1 MNDYNENLSQ
11 LEILEQEN
19 QRLKEEIQFLKE
31 ELRRANSRVT
41 GLNSLNS
48 NSNTENHLVEY
59 FSNRYMEIH
68 NYVLNSRIAVI
79 DEDILKAQQIYDEL
93 TSRED
98 MLELIANRNA
108 LIQEQITQIEEK
120 MSENEERLNNLKNR
134 FEVEADNVTTKEN
147 NIYNTTIDYYN
158 TLLSK
163 LSIGVV
169 EDTKTYMS
177 FVIDVL
183 KYTLYDEVV
192 KYIQDAKIAL
202 EMYDRVNVLEYEVKN
217 ENNTL
222 LAQKETLAKDIETI
236 SFEET
241 EKQLDALAYE
251 IANKKKAKEE
261 LSELFNNLMNENLK
275 SIKDEIKHL
284 QILEYNNQT
293 VALKMDDIILTYK
306 DSLSVADTP
315 SNIMFNKKLQLQKL
329 NAQMELIYPYKKEFD
344 LINSEYNH
352 LQTMYETIENN
363 INNIEEYISK
373 AKKII
378 ESNAAFKKTIKE
390 YNESKVRLTSIES
403 SLENIILREKTLSL
417 TRKEI
422 LHTPYGKTD
431 LIKIDEELKQVQD
444 TITSF
449 TNEKNS
455 LQTRIYQLKGTPQD
469 SKVISIY
476 DEYKT
481 CEEKL
486 PKLYDKQKS
495 LNVLI
500 TEKYIAL
507 SDIKTKCSN
516 YDELAKEIEKLEDE
530 IANL

>member
-11 LEILEQEN
+11 VEILEQEN

-31 ELRRANSRVT
+31 ELRRVNARVT
-41 GLNSLNS
+41 GLNSLNNTT
-48 NSNTENHLVEY
+48 NSENHLVEY

-68 NYVLNSRIAVI
+68 NYVLNSRLAVI
-79 DEDILKAQQIYDEL
+79 DEDILKAQEVYDEL

-98 MLELIANRNA
+98 MLEIIASRNA
-108 LIQEQITQIEEK
+108 LIQEKVDQIEDQI
-120 MSENEERLNNLKNR
+120 SQNEERLNNLRNR
-134 FEVEADNVTTKEN
+134 FEAEADNVTTQEN
-147 NIYNTTIDYYN
+147 NIYHTTIDYYN
-158 TLLSK
+158 NLLSK
-163 LSIGVV
+163 LSIGDV
-169 EDTKTYMS
+169 EDTKAYMS

-192 KYIQDAKIAL
+192 KFIKEAKDAF
-202 EMYDRVNVLEYEVKN
+202 EMYDRLNVLEYEVKN
-217 ENNTL
+217 ENNVL
-222 LAQKETLAKDIETI
+222 VSEKENLEKDIEII

-261 LSELFNNLMNENLK
+261 LSELFNNLMNENIK
-275 SIKDEIKHL
+275 SIKDEIKHF

-293 VALKMDDIILTYK
+293 IALKMDEIILTYK
-306 DSLSVADTP
+306 DSLSIADTP
-315 SNIMFNKKLQLQKL
+315 SNILFNKKLQLQKL
-329 NAQMELIYPYKKEFD
+329 NSQMELIYPYKEEFD
-344 LINSEYNH
+344 KINGEYTH
-352 LQTMYETIENN
+352 LQTMYGTIENN

-378 ESNAAFKKTIKE
+378 ESNIAFKKTIRE
-390 YNESKVRLTSIES
+390 YNESKVRLISIES
-403 SLENIILREKTLSL
+403 SLENVIAREKTLSS

-444 TITSF
+444 TITGF

-455 LQTRIYQLKGTPQD
+455 LQTKIYQLKGTPQD
-469 SKVISIY
+469 SKLIAIY

-481 CEEKL
+481 CEAKL
-486 PKLYDKQKS
+486 PTLYEKQKVLS
-495 LNVLI
+495 ALI

-507 SDIKTKCSN
+507 SDIKSKCSN
-516 YDELAKEIEKLEDE
+516 YDELSKEIEKLENE

>member
-192 KYIQDAKIAL
+192 KYIEDAKIAL

-352 LQTMYETIENN
+352 LQTMYETIEN
-363 INNIEEYISK
+363 K
-373 AKKII
+373 
-378 ESNAAFKKTIKE
+378 
-390 YNESKVRLTSIES
+390 
-403 SLENIILREKTLSL
+403 
-417 TRKEI
+417 
-422 LHTPYGKTD
+422 
-431 LIKIDEELKQVQD
+431 
-444 TITSF
+444 
-449 TNEKNS
+449 
-455 LQTRIYQLKGTPQD
+455 
-469 SKVISIY
+469 
-476 DEYKT
+476 
-481 CEEKL
+481 
-486 PKLYDKQKS
+486 
-495 LNVLI
+495 
-500 TEKYIAL
+500 
-507 SDIKTKCSN
+507 
-516 YDELAKEIEKLEDE
+516 
-530 IANL
+530 

>member
-31 ELRRANSRVT
+31 ELRRANARVT
-41 GLNSLNS
+41 GLNSLNNTS
-48 NSNTENHLVEY
+48 NSENHLVEY
-59 FSNRYMEIH
+59 FSNRYLEIH
-68 NYVLNSRIAVI
+68 NYVLNSRLAVI
-79 DEDILKAQQIYDEL
+79 DEDILKAQEVYDEL

-108 LIQEQITQIEEK
+108 VIQEQIDQIENK
-120 MSENEERLNNLKNR
+120 ISENEERLNNLKNR
-134 FEVEADNVTTKEN
+134 FETEADNVTTKEN
-147 NIYNTTIDYYN
+147 NIYYTTIDYYN
-158 TLLSK
+158 NLLSK

-169 EDTKTYMS
+169 EDTKSYMS

-192 KYIQDAKIAL
+192 KFIEEAKSAL

-217 ENNTL
+217 ENNAL
-222 LAQKETLAKDIETI
+222 NSQKEILAKDIEII

-261 LSELFNNLMNENLK
+261 LCELFNNLMNENLK
-275 SIKDEIKHL
+275 NIKDEIKHF

-293 VALKMDDIILTYK
+293 IALKMDEIILTFK

-315 SNIMFNKKLQLQKL
+315 SNILFNKKLQLQKL
-329 NAQMELIYPYKKEFD
+329 NNQMELIYPYKEELDKV
-344 LINSEYNH
+344 NSEYNH
-352 LQTMYETIENN
+352 LQTMHETIENN
-363 INNIEEYISK
+363 INSIEEYISK

-378 ESNAAFKKTIKE
+378 ESNASFKKTIRE
-390 YNESKVRLTSIES
+390 YNESKVRLVSIES
-403 SLENIILREKTLSL
+403 SLENVMTREKTLSS

-469 SKVISIY
+469 SKLISIY
-476 DEYKT
+476 DEYKA

-486 PKLYDKQKS
+486 PTLYDKQKTLS
-495 LNVLI
+495 VLI
-500 TEKYIAL
+500 TEKYITL
-507 SDIKTKCSN
+507 SDIKSKCSN
-516 YDELAKEIEKLEDE
+516 YDELAKEIEKLENE